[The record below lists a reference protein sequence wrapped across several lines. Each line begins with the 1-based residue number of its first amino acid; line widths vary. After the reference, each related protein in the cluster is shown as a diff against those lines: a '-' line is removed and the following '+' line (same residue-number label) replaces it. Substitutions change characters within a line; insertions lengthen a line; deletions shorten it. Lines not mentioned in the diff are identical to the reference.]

1 VRRVLLLGLLL
12 LAAGA
17 ACSRRG
23 AAPAPAPSP
32 SKEKLDA
39 FRRCNE
45 ATARLADPEPGE
57 EVGAR
62 SAQISRACAD
72 IYSEPGCAAAWRDPP
87 ARIEERPGALAR
99 ACRDAYCPR
108 LAEPRP
114 ALCATQELPPPVEMI
129 RGWREL
135 HIRIL
140 ARELGVAPEI
150 VEALSPPAKVTVS
163 KQVAP
168 PAPELPPLV
177 VRVLAE
183 GGDARVS
190 IDGRKE
196 SVLLGGGRKR
206 DALAALLKKTNAPA
220 GTAVV
225 LNAEAAVGYDRVVR
239 VIEVLRAEGFVNVS
253 FEAIP

>member
-1 VRRVLLLGLLL
+1 VRHLLLLGLLL
-12 LAAGA
+12 LAA
-17 ACSRRG
+17 CSRRG
-23 AAPAPAPSP
+23 APAPP
-32 SKEKLDA
+32 KEKLEA

-45 ATARLADPEPGE
+45 ATARLAEPEPGE
-57 EVGAR
+57 EIGSR

-87 ARIEERPGALAR
+87 ARLEERPSALAR

-114 ALCATQELPPPVEMI
+114 ALCATKELPPPVEMV

-140 ARELGVAPEI
+140 ARELGVAPQI
-150 VEALSPPAKVTVS
+150 VEALTPAAKLTVS

-168 PAPELPPLV
+168 PVPELPPLV
-177 VRVLAE
+177 VHVLAE

-196 SVLLGGGRKR
+196 SVLLGTRGKS
-206 DALAALLKKTNAPA
+206 DALAALLRRAKTAAPG
-220 GTAVV
+220 GTGVV
-225 LNAEAAVGYDRVVR
+225 LNAEAAVGYDRVIR
-239 VIEVLRAEGFVNVS
+239 VLDVLKAEGFVDVE